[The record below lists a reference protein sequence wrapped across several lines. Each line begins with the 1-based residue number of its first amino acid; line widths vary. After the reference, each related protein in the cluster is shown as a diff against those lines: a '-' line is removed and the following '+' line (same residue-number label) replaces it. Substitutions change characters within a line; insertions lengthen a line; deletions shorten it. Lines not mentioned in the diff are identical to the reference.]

1 MFILIIKFCFNIVEF
16 LEHFQEIRGL
26 CCPSDEIVLEDIN
39 LPGLAELK
47 GRWRGS
53 LDASG
58 GGNGDTMVCFWR
70 ILL

>member
-1 MFILIIKFCFNIVEF
+1 MLDD
-16 LEHFQEIRGL
+16 L
-26 CCPSDEIVLEDIN
+26 N

-58 GGNGDTMVCFWR
+58 GGNGDTTVDISAHFSFR
-70 ILL
+70 VLDRLD

>member
-1 MFILIIKFCFNIVEF
+1 MLRMLYVFNGV
-16 LEHFQEIRGL
+16 LQEIRGHAT
-26 CCPSDEIVLEDIN
+26 PSDEVILEELN

-58 GGNGDTMVCFWR
+58 GGNGDTMVYLFTFHS
-70 ILL
+70 I

>member
-1 MFILIIKFCFNIVEF
+1 MFILIIKFCFSIVEF
-16 LEHFQEIRGL
+16 LELFQEIRGL
-26 CCPSDEIVLEDIN
+26 SSPSDEIVLEDIN

-58 GGNGDTMVCFWR
+58 GGNGDTMVWFLR